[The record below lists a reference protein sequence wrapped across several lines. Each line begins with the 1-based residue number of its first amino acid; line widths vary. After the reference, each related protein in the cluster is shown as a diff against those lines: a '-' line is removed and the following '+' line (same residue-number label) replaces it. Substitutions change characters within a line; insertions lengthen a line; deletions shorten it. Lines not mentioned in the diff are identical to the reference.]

1 MFQIEFRFLAIKNIK
16 KRKLRM
22 RFEIVLQISKNYYQ
36 LFEKLKTECNLRNDN
51 KTRYE

>member
-36 LFEKLKTECNLRNDN
+36 LFVFYLLFP
-51 KTRYE
+51 YEAQF